1 VKVTCSLKNLKMK
14 TVTPSQVTK
23 KINSLPAS
31 LLQEVDKYI
40 DFLNYKYSDWAEQL
54 SEDQMQL
61 IEKGTK
67 DIEENRIIPHKEAKE
82 RIKDYIKNKSV

>member
-1 VKVTCSLKNLKMK
+1 MN

-54 SEDQMQL
+54 SEDQILL

-67 DIEENRIIPHKEAKE
+67 DIEENKLIPHKEAKK

>member
-1 VKVTCSLKNLKMK
+1 MK
-14 TVTPSQVTK
+14 TITPLQVNQ

-54 SEDQMQL
+54 SKQQMQL
-61 IEKGTK
+61 IEKGIK
-67 DIEENRIIPHKEAKE
+67 DIEENRLIPHKEAKE
-82 RIKDYIKNKSV
+82 RIKNYIKNKSV

>member
-1 VKVTCSLKNLKMK
+1 MN

-40 DFLNYKYSDWAEQL
+40 DFLNYKHSDWAEQL
-54 SEDQMQL
+54 SEDQIQL

-67 DIEENRIIPHKEAKE
+67 DIEENRLIPHKEAKE

>member
-1 VKVTCSLKNLKMK
+1 MK
-14 TVTPSQVTK
+14 IITPLQVTK
-23 KINSLPAS
+23 KINLLPAT

-54 SEDQMQL
+54 SEEQIQL

-67 DIEENRIIPHKEAKE
+67 DIEENRLIPHKEAKE
-82 RIKDYIKNKSV
+82 RIKEYIKNKSV

>member
-1 VKVTCSLKNLKMK
+1 MK
-14 TVTPSQVTK
+14 TITPLQVNQ

-54 SEDQMQL
+54 SEQQMQL
-61 IEKGTK
+61 IEKGIK
-67 DIEENRIIPHKEAKE
+67 DIEENRLIPHKEAKE
-82 RIKDYIKNKSV
+82 RIKNYIKNKSI

>member
-1 VKVTCSLKNLKMK
+1 MN

-23 KINSLPAS
+23 KINSLPVA

-40 DFLNYKYSDWAEQL
+40 DFLNYKHSDWAEQL
-54 SEDQMQL
+54 SEDQIQL

-67 DIEENRIIPHKEAKE
+67 DMEENRLISHKEAKE

>member
-1 VKVTCSLKNLKMK
+1 MLLKDLKMN

-54 SEDQMQL
+54 SEDQILL

-67 DIEENRIIPHKEAKE
+67 DIEENKLIPHKEAKK

>member
-1 VKVTCSLKNLKMK
+1 LLLKDLKMN

-54 SEDQMQL
+54 SEDQILL

-67 DIEENRIIPHKEAKE
+67 DIEENKLIPHKEAKK